1 MRQQRESREPDNL
14 TFLYESMEIRL
25 LLGPSRYVESLFS
38 LWHQRCARRLPQKS
52 LWGVHLP
59 GMPVRRN
66 QVRATGTTKQ
76 RDEVGDS
83 SILVWLD
90 SCESG
95 FFCDVAV
102 PPGFRLF
109 SRRWWCVR
117 CGHRHERWH
126 ISYPSWD
133 SSAHREPQ

>member
-1 MRQQRESREPDNL
+1 MMHSIREQLEELRPGLIPTASGVEMRQQSEPWEPDNL
-14 TFLYESMEIRL
+14 TFLNKSVEIRL
-25 LLGPSRYVESLFS
+25 LIEPSGYVESLFS

-59 GMPVRRN
+59 GMPVSRS
-66 QVRATGTTKQ
+66 QVRPAGTTEQ

-102 PPGFRLF
+102 LPGFRLL
-109 SRRWWCVR
+109 
-117 CGHRHERWH
+117 
-126 ISYPSWD
+126 SY
-133 SSAHREPQ
+133 